1 MKANLLPLL
10 FLFLLEPATAQN
22 VVREVRTAIARD
34 DFAGAEVLVRRYRA
48 EKGDTP
54 EALAAL
60 SWLGRGALEAK
71 KTDEAEVHAAEVLR
85 VGESLLKSR
94 ALDTDRYLPVALGA
108 AIETQ
113 AQVMAARGERSG
125 AVEFLNRALDRYRGT
140 SIRTRIQKNIHLLSL
155 EGKSAPPLETAVWLG
170 PKPESFDQL
179 KGRPVLL
186 FFWAHWCG
194 DCKGQAP
201 VLARLIKEYGP
212 RGLALVGPT
221 QRYGY
226 VARGME
232 VTPEVELNYIDDVR
246 RRFYAELSE
255 MPVPVGE
262 ESFRNY
268 GASTTP
274 TLVLLDRHGIVR
286 LYHPGEMSYQELAPK
301 VEAIVGKP
309 SS

>member
-1 MKANLLPLL
+1 MKANFLPLL
-10 FLFLLEPATAQN
+10 CLFLLEPASAQN
-22 VVREVRTAIARD
+22 IVREVRTAIARD
-34 DFAGAEVLVRRYRA
+34 DFAGAEGLVRKYRA

-71 KTDEAEVHAAEVLR
+71 KTGEAEVHAAEVLR

-94 ALDTDRYLPVALGA
+94 ALDADRYLPVALGA
-108 AIETQ
+108 AIEVQ
-113 AQVMAARGERSG
+113 ARVMAARGARSG
-125 AVEFLNRALDRYRGT
+125 AVEFLNRALAKYRGT

-155 EGKSAPPLETAVWLG
+155 EGTAAPPLETAVWLG

-226 VARGME
+226 VARGTE
-232 VTPEVELNYIDDVR
+232 ATPEAELNYIDDVR
-246 RRFYAELSE
+246 RRFYAELAE
-255 MPVPVGE
+255 MPVPVSE
-262 ESFRNY
+262 ETFRNY

-274 TLVLLDRHGIVR
+274 TLVLLDRQGIVR
-286 LYHPGEMSYQELAPK
+286 LYHPGEMSYEELAPK
-301 VEAIVGKP
+301 VEAVVGKP
-309 SS
+309 PS